1 MSQSIAFITV
11 KHPRYKYRLTVPHK
25 HLMHHFIP
33 LKTPIKLKGGWARMS
48 LAGQLIISDGYMW
61 DGPSGP
67 ALDTLN
73 MGRASLIHDVVY
85 QLIAA
90 GLLPKRPWK
99 RLADQE
105 FRTVMR
111 QDGVPG
117 WRVAYAYWAVRLFGG
132 ARDKYTP

>member
-1 MSQSIAFITV
+1 MSQSIAFTTV
-11 KHPRYKYRLTVPHK
+11 RHPKYKYRLTVPHK
-25 HLMHHFIP
+25 HLMHNFTP
-33 LKTPIKLKGGWARMS
+33 LKTPVKLKGGWARMS

-73 MGRASLIHDVVY
+73 MGRASLVHDVVY

-90 GLLPKRPWK
+90 GLIPKRPWK
-99 RLADQE
+99 RLADRE
-105 FRTVMR
+105 FRAVMR
-111 QDGVPG
+111 QGGVPG
-117 WRVAYAYWAVRLFGG
+117 WRVTYAYWAVRLFGG